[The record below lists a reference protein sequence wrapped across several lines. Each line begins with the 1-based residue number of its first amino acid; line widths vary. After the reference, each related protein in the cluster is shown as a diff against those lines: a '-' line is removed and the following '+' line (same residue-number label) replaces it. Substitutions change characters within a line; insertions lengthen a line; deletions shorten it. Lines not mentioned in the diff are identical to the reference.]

1 MVDCMA
7 EQLLPQGQFFGE
19 GYTPEVPGDGGFAD
33 TVHIAGGQDRG
44 GEGSVFTGRNSMFLS
59 VGDHQDV
66 PLHGG
71 DADLGG
77 LRFQES
83 VIVKADCIGQELIL
97 IRREQIFTAIKSP
110 DKGSAGDLLL
120 QLVEVFGLGDSV
132 CWR

>member
-1 MVDCMA
+1 
-7 EQLLPQGQFFGE
+7 
-19 GYTPEVPGDGGFAD
+19 
-33 TVHIAGGQDRG
+33 
-44 GEGSVFTGRNSMFLS
+44 MFLS

-83 VIVKADCIGQELIL
+83 MIVKADCIGQELIL

-132 CWR
+132 CCDAGIENDGQVGVEIEPADADDSGQNQNNQDYREWLHV